1 MTDEILLN
9 ILTGHQKVACS
20 IAVLGSEIIFLALG
34 IGERLSIILDDN
46 IATNAIGINLIV
58 WLEKS
63 FYGTWAIFC

>member
-9 ILTGHQKVACS
+9 ILTGYQKVECS
-20 IAVLGSEIIFLALG
+20 IPVWGSEIIFLALG

-46 IATNAIGINLIV
+46 IATNTIGINFIV

-63 FYGTWAIFC
+63 F